1 MNEQNE
7 RVKLLRG
14 ELGLTMEKFGDA
26 VGVKKAAI
34 SKLEKGENNVTN
46 QMILS
51 ICNTAWEGG
60 RRVSEQWLREGV
72 GEMFLA
78 EPLDEF
84 AKLAQSYQLAPGLD
98 VVLRQLVQL
107 PVEYQGAVV
116 DFIRRCA
123 AELEAVGGIQA
134 DQAAEA
140 AADPAQD
147 EAEETAEEFRER
159 LHRELD
165 EALDKREET
174 EKSKVTVSG

>member
-1 MNEQNE
+1 MNE
-7 RVKLLRG
+7 RVRKLRK
-14 ELGLTMEKFGDA
+14 ELGLTMEKFGEA
-26 VGVKKAAI
+26 VGVKKGSI
-34 SKLEKGENNVTN
+34 NNIEKGTSNLTS
-46 QMILS
+46 QMITS
-51 ICNTAWEGG
+51 ICNVTWEGG

-72 GEMFLA
+72 GDMFLA
-78 EPLDEF
+78 EPPDEF
-84 AKLAQSYQLAPGLD
+84 AKLAQAYQLAPGLD